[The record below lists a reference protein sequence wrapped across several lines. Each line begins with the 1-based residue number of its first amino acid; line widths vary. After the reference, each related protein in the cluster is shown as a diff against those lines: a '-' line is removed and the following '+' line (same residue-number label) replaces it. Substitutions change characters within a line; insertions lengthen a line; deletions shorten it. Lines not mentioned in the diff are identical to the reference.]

1 MEKVKITL
9 FERVKTILITCL
21 TLTMLLLAGI
31 YIGGAQF
38 SGGST
43 AIRTA
48 DLPSG
53 AVALGKDAPN
63 HLPIYQKE
71 LLPVSFA
78 GIRYGGE
85 GGGTYGTE
93 QAASALFDFAAAPIH
108 ASLGK
113 GASLTEI
120 SADDYAAAF
129 QGNFIFLDLLSPLP
143 YQMLYALT
151 GEYVAPAG
159 SDTAINA
166 DRLLLVCADNEKIL
180 LYLSDGKRFYA
191 ANGNVSLKHA
201 ELSAM
206 ANDSRLFDFSVTPSG
221 IAICAG
227 SPHAAEL
234 TLLASA
240 PDAAQYAG
248 ILTLLG
254 YNPDAGIATVAD
266 SVSIQAVA
274 PHGTLHISDTAL
286 TYTAARDSG
295 IPISDF
301 LEIAKSEL
309 DIDMY
314 DILQASVSLAEQ
326 LRAIAPLAF
335 GGEGKLHLRGFYR
348 EDDTFTVELGLYTAG

>member
-1 MEKVKITL
+1 
-9 FERVKTILITCL
+9 
-21 TLTMLLLAGI
+21 
-31 YIGGAQF
+31 
-38 SGGST
+38 
-43 AIRTA
+43 
-48 DLPSG
+48 
-53 AVALGKDAPN
+53 
-63 HLPIYQKE
+63 
-71 LLPVSFA
+71 
-78 GIRYGGE
+78 
-85 GGGTYGTE
+85 
-93 QAASALFDFAAAPIH
+93 
-108 ASLGK
+108 
-113 GASLTEI
+113 
-120 SADDYAAAF
+120 
-129 QGNFIFLDLLSPLP
+129 
-143 YQMLYALT
+143 MLYALT

-286 TYTAARDSG
+286 TYTAAHDSG

-348 EDDTFTVELGLYTAG
+348 EDDTFTVELGLYTAGIAIHGDAYPYFARLTVQGGTLIGLDVRFLQLTRNAYIGTLFPSNWQYDHAAKSAELDTLRLTYRVQMLPAKSVVASWLFTGTKQTAEVIE